1 MTKGCPRVSK
11 EDREPGQGW
20 RDPWGSRELREGQ
33 EEALAKLRKALEKG
47 QSEQPKD
54 ALKRMPWG
62 LWQV

>member
-33 EEALAKLRKALEKG
+33 EEALAKLRKALEKK
-47 QSEQPKD
+47 EP
-54 ALKRMPWG
+54 
-62 LWQV
+62 V